1 MKIYFCDTRKGN
13 DDRKKKEQKKK
24 KEKRKKRNDLA
35 VYKNNTKGGLLRSIR
50 RKQDG
55 YRVPVRVRK
64 IYNEV
69 TGTKGS

>member
-13 DDRKKKEQKKK
+13 DDRKKNNKKK
-24 KEKRKKRNDLA
+24 KEKRNDLA
-35 VYKNNTKGGLLRSIR
+35 VYKNNTKGAVTIDSTKTR
-50 RKQDG
+50 RISC
-55 YRVPVRVRK
+55 PTVRARK